1 MKELGNINSATWD
14 FIREYSSAHVKDLAF
29 KSDKYPEVDFKFA
42 LEQIEGRQ
50 KAVQKLPYWA
60 SVDGIVYPP
69 HISMEQCSSE
79 ITARYKA
86 SLVDRLLTDLH
97 SMVDLTGG
105 FGVDFSYIA
114 QSFESAT
121 YVEQQSHLC
130 RNAIHNFKCLQLDQA
145 HVVCADSVEY
155 LRQLSPVNLIF
166 LDPARRDRHGARVFG
181 IEDCS
186 PNVVEIEETLLAKA
200 DFVIVKLSPMLDWHD
215 AVRKLKHTIE
225 VHIISVGNECKE
237 LLLVMSAKR
246 EKPLKIYCINDD
258 TDFVYTE
265 SETGDCR
272 YDKVDMASYLYEPNS
287 SIMKAGCFDVL
298 SKRFPIT
305 AVGKNSHLY
314 VSDSVVE
321 EFPGR
326 KFVIE
331 AVTTMNKKEL
341 RKTLAGISKA
351 NIAVRNFPM
360 DVATLRKRLKIKDGG
375 DVYIFATTNSDGE
388 HILYVTKKLFLNL

>member
-1 MKELGNINSATWD
+1 MKELGDINSATLD
-14 FIREYSSAHVKDLAF
+14 FIREHASARVKDLAF
-29 KSDKYPEVDFKFA
+29 KSDKYPDVDFMFA

-50 KAVQKLPYWA
+50 KAAQKLPYWA

-79 ITARYKA
+79 ATARYKA
-86 SLVDRLLTDLH
+86 SLVSRLLTDLH

-105 FGVDFSYIA
+105 FGVDFSYLA
-114 QSFESAT
+114 QSFDSAT
-121 YVEQQSHLC
+121 YVEQQAHLC
-130 RNAIHNFKCLQLDQA
+130 RNAIHNFKCLQLDHT
-145 HVVCADSVEY
+145 HVVCTDGVEY
-155 LRQLSPVNLIF
+155 LRQISPVNLIF
-166 LDPARRDRHGARVFG
+166 LDPARRDNHGARVFS

-186 PNVVEIEETLLAKA
+186 PNVLDIEKTLLSKA

-237 LLLVMSAKR
+237 LLLVMSAKNTKTL
-246 EKPLKIYCINDD
+246 EIHCVNDEV
-258 TDFVYTE
+258 DFVYTE
-265 SETGDCR
+265 AEVVDSSWK
-272 YDKVDMASYLYEPNS
+272 KVDMVSYLYEPNS

-298 SKRFPIT
+298 YKRFPIT

-331 AVTTMNKKEL
+331 TITTMNKKEL
-341 RKTLAGISKA
+341 RKALVGISKA
-351 NIAVRNFPM
+351 NITVRNFPM

-375 DVYIFATTNSDGE
+375 DVYIFATTNNDGG
-388 HILYVTKKLFLNL
+388 HILYVTKKLS